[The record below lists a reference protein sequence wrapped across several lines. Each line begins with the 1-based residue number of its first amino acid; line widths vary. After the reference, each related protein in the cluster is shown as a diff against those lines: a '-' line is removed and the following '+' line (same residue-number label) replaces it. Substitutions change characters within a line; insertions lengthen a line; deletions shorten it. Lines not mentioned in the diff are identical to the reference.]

1 MGAAGSGGS
10 SSEAWRNPCSAGP
23 PPPSSC
29 CGRPARQSRS
39 PRGQARSRRM
49 YKRVVVPL
57 DGSVVAETVIPF
69 LLEIAGP
76 LDMEVVLLRV
86 NQPVAPIVIEGAGS
100 VQIEDIEARR
110 IAAEEIVAAAKEE
123 GADLIAMSTHGRSGL
138 GRLLFGSVAE
148 AVLRQSEVP
157 VFLMRASEAQVA
169 RRAVHEAVT

>member
-1 MGAAGSGGS
+1 V
-10 SSEAWRNPCSAGP
+10 
-23 PPPSSC
+23 
-29 CGRPARQSRS
+29 
-39 PRGQARSRRM
+39 
-49 YKRVVVPL
+49 YKRALVPL

-86 NQPVAPIVIEGAGS
+86 NQPVAPIVIEGARS
-100 VQIEDIEARR
+100 VQVEDLEARR
-110 IAAEEIVAAAKEE
+110 IDAEEYLGPVAVELRAKGIRVDTRVRRGLPAEEIVAAAKEE

-148 AVLRQSEVP
+148 AVLRQSDVP

-169 RRAVHEAVT
+169 TRAAREAVRS